1 MKVSQLLNPSML
13 QIDNGEN
20 SLKERIMGTGTTPL
34 TSSFTTQDEP
44 AFAMGASVNADSEI
58 GEFIRMCQSAPPLK
72 IFSMVESRSTVS
84 RLLAENYN
92 FSELSKLENM
102 DINAS

>member
-1 MKVSQLLNPSML
+1 ML

-20 SLKERIMGTGTTPL
+20 SLKEKIMGLGAMPVY
-34 TSSFTTQDEP
+34 SSFTAQDEP
-44 AFAMGASVNADSEI
+44 AFAMGASVIADSEI
-58 GEFIRMCQSAPPLK
+58 GEFIRMCQSAPPLR

-84 RLLAENYN
+84 RLLSDYN

-102 DINAS
+102 DINPS